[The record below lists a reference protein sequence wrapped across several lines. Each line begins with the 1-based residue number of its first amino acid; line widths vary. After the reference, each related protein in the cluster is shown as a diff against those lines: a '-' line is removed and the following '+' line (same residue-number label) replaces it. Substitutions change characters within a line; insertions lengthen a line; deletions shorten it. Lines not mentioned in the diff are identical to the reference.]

1 MNVLSLDSVGKT
13 LVDAPLF
20 ERVTLG
26 IDAGEKIGFIGKNGA
41 GKSTFLKILT
51 GEILPDTGS
60 VARNRSLTMSILPQ
74 RPVYRADMPLSEYC
88 FQEDADRRALAGEER
103 TATADRYRS
112 LCRELG
118 LADLAAP
125 MGTLSGG
132 MVRKASANGI
142 LR

>member
-51 GEILPDTGS
+51 GEILPDSGS
-60 VARNRSLTMSILPQ
+60 VARNRGLTMSTLPQ
-74 RPVYRADMPLSEYC
+74 RPVHLP
-88 FQEDADRRALAGEER
+88 EDLTFRVLLPGRCRPRTPAGR
-103 TATADRYRS
+103 GAR
-112 LCRELG
+112 CR
-118 LADLAAP
+118 
-125 MGTLSGG
+125 GG
-132 MVRKASANGI
+132 SVPVPVP
-142 LR
+142 